1 LNSDDREFKLTIAL
15 QGQEKEVEVI
25 KLITKDSIDV
35 SYTSIVDKRNGAY
48 VDCRRT
54 C

>member
-1 LNSDDREFKLTIAL
+1 M

-35 SYTSIVDKRNGAY
+35 SVGACDSR
-48 VDCRRT
+48 VVADICRKI
-54 C
+54 CWPSV